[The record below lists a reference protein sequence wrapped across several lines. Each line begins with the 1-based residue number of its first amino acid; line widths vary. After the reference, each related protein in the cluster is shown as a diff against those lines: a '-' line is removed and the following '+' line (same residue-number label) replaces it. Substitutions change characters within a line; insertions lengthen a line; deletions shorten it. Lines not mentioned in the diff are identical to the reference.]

1 MSGPQDEPAPLDPD
15 EMLEKVKTVAKQIT
29 DRCHKV
35 MEDTKLGTQVLPTDQ
50 TSLDGPPLATDP
62 PPA

>member
-1 MSGPQDEPAPLDPD
+1 
-15 EMLEKVKTVAKQIT
+15 MLEKVKTVAKQIT